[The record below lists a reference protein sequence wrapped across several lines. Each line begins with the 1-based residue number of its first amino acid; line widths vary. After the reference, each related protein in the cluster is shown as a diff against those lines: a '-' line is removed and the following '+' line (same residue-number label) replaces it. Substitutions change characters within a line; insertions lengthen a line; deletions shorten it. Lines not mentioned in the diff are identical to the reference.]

1 MKEVSAMIRRF
12 PVLALIL
19 IAGFAV
25 ARADD
30 APALN
35 TRGPEPRTVSLGGQE
50 LKLADYAVP
59 GKTTI
64 FDFYSEFCP
73 PCRAIAPLVK
83 KLHEARADLA
93 VVEIDINRPGL
104 KAIDWESPI
113 AKEFQLDSIP
123 HFKVFGPDGKLLAEG
138 DDARTL
144 VMSWVQNSV
153 SF

>member
-1 MKEVSAMIRRF
+1 MEKIVSMIRRLTT
-12 PVLALIL
+12 LALVL
-19 IAGFAV
+19 FAGFAV

-30 APALN
+30 APPLN
-35 TRGPEPRTVSLGGQE
+35 ARGPEPREVSLGGQPI
-50 LKLADYAVP
+50 KLSDYAVP

-83 KLHEARADLA
+83 KLHEARSDLA
-93 VVEIDINRPGL
+93 VVEVDINRPGL

-138 DDARTL
+138 DDARTT
-144 VMSWVQNSV
+144 VMGW
-153 SF
+153 

>member
-1 MKEVSAMIRRF
+1 MIR
-12 PVLALIL
+12 PLTTLAVVLF
-19 IAGFAV
+19 AGFTM

-30 APALN
+30 AASLK
-35 TRGPEPRTVSLGGQE
+35 TRGPEPREVSLGGQE
-50 LKLADYAVP
+50 VKLSDYTVP

-83 KLHEARADLA
+83 KLHEARSDLA
-93 VVEIDINRPGL
+93 VVEVDINRPGL

-123 HFKVFGPDGKLLAEG
+123 HFKVYGPDGKLIAEG

>member
-1 MKEVSAMIRRF
+1 MISLRST
-12 PVLALIL
+12 LALIL
-19 IAGFAV
+19 LAGFAV

-35 TRGPEPRTVSLGGQE
+35 TRGPEPREVSLGGQE
-50 LKLADYAVP
+50 IKLSDYTVP

-64 FDFYSEFCP
+64 FDFHSEFCP

-83 KLHEARADLA
+83 KLHEARSDLA
-93 VVEIDINRPGL
+93 VVEVDINRPGL
-104 KAIDWESPI
+104 KAIDWESPV

-138 DDARTL
+138 DNAQAM
-144 VMSWVQNSV
+144 VMGWVQNSV

>member
-1 MKEVSAMIRRF
+1 MRNVSAMIRRF
-12 PVLALIL
+12 PALALIL

-35 TRGPEPRTVSLGGQE
+35 TRGPEPRAVSLGGQE

-144 VMSWVQNSV
+144 VMSWVQSSV